1 MESGA
6 KGNNRRLI
14 TLGIILSTFMSA
26 IDTTVANI
34 ALPHMQGS
42 LSASPE
48 QITWVITSYIV
59 ATAVTIPVSGW
70 LAAKFGIKQMLLASI
85 ALFTVAS
92 VLCGMATSLPQLVLF
107 RVLQGMAAAPMMPM
121 TQTVLFNI
129 NPPERYGR
137 AMALFTMAA
146 VVAPA
151 VGPVVGGFLTEDY
164 SWRWCFYINVP
175 VGICSLAIISTFLP
189 KDAPEPR
196 RFDFLGFGSLAI
208 AIAAF
213 QLTLDRGTTL
223 DWFSSREI
231 CVEATVAGTAFWVF
245 CAHSFTAREPLFPS
259 GLLRDRNFLTSTV
272 FGFFF
277 SVLTFSSFTLLPM
290 MMQGLLG
297 YSVIYAG
304 VLSMPRGIVMLAI
317 LQVMGRIDAIVDRR
331 LLVAAGL
338 IFFVSAFWQMSR
350 FSLTMSGGPI
360 VWASMLQGV
369 GQGILFV
376 PLSTLGF
383 ATISQNLRPDASAV
397 SNLVRNVGGSIGVA
411 TIQALT
417 AINSQTMHASLA
429 AHIDAVS
436 PIRNSVLPDMMSP
449 DRLAGVLALD
459 VEIARQALMVAYVD
473 DFRLMTILGALC
485 IPLVLLLR
493 QPRNRPCH
501 PDATRAD
508 G

>member
-1 MESGA
+1 VASDG
-6 KGNNRRLI
+6 KGDNRRLI

-70 LAAKFGIKQMLLASI
+70 LAAKFGIKPMLLASI
-85 ALFTVAS
+85 TAFAAAS
-92 VLCGMATSLPQLVLF
+92 ILCGLATSLPQLVLF
-107 RVLQGMAAAPMMPM
+107 RMLQGMAAAPMMPL

-151 VGPVVGGFLTEDY
+151 VGPIFGGYLTEDF
-164 SWRWCFYINVP
+164 SWRWCFFINVP
-175 VGICSLAIISTFLP
+175 VGIISLLLITTFLP
-189 KDAPEPR
+189 GDTPEPR

-213 QLTLDRGTTL
+213 QLVLDRGTTL

-231 CVEATVAGTAFWVF
+231 WVEATVAGTAFWVF
-245 CAHSFTAREPLFPS
+245 CAHSLTTAQPLFPS
-259 GLLRDRNFLTSTV
+259 GLLRDRNFVTSIV

-277 SVLTFSSFTLLPM
+277 SVLTFSSFTLLPL

-297 YSVIYAG
+297 YSVIHAG
-304 VLSMPRGIVMLAI
+304 VLSMPRGIVMLLI

-331 LLVAAGL
+331 LLVTAGL
-338 IFFVSAFWQMSR
+338 ACFVTAFWLMSR
-350 FSLTMSGGPI
+350 FSLDMSGEPI
-360 VWASMLQGV
+360 VWASMMQGV

-383 ATISQNLRPDASAV
+383 ATISQKLRPDASAL
-397 SNLVRNVGGSIGVA
+397 SNLIRNVGGSIGVA
-411 TIQALT
+411 TMQALT
-417 AINSQTMHASLA
+417 AINTQTMHASLA
-429 AHIDAVS
+429 AHVDAVGAVVADLSS
-436 PIRNSVLPDMMSP
+436 PG
-449 DRLAGVLALD
+449 GVLALD
-459 VEIARQALMVAYVD
+459 GEIARQALMVAYVD
-473 DFRLMTILGALC
+473 DFWLMTILGSLC
-485 IPLVLLLR
+485 IPLVLLMR
-493 QPRNRPCH
+493 QPRRLSTRPE
-501 PDATRAD
+501 DVVVEV
-508 G
+508 